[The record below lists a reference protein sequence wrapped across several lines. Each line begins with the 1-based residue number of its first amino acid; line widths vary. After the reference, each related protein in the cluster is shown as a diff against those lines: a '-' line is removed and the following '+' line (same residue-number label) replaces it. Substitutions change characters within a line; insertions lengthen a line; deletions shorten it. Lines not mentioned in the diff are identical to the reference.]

1 MGTHLKTVMVHMLD
15 TSPVP
20 TLWPIGPCI
29 NSKDLV
35 PYTDATE
42 MMPDVI
48 PKMGTLRRPKSTG
61 VWTARQMVYNGF
73 NVF

>member
-20 TLWPIGPCI
+20 TLWPIGPRI
-29 NSKDLV
+29 NSEDLG
-35 PYTDATE
+35 PYTDETE

-48 PKMGTLRRPKSTG
+48 PKMGTLRRP
-61 VWTARQMVYNGF
+61 
-73 NVF
+73 

>member
-1 MGTHLKTVMVHMLD
+1 MVTHLKTVMVHMLG
-15 TSPVP
+15 TSRVP

-42 MMPDVI
+42 MTPDVI
-48 PKMGTLRRPKSTG
+48 PKMGTLRR
-61 VWTARQMVYNGF
+61 QMVYNGF

>member
-1 MGTHLKTVMVHMLD
+1 MVTHLKTVLVHMLG

-48 PKMGTLRRPKSTG
+48 PKMGTTRR
-61 VWTARQMVYNGF
+61 Q
-73 NVF
+73 